1 MELIDKSI
9 AHSARDSDKLA
20 CVMSKLR
27 TFLAL
32 DSADKIATFEAIAL
46 VLYAKFLVASVPPRK
61 WRSSFGAVAT
71 PSDGQDKDLATVRRV
86 RLAILRALNN
96 VPGSPNC
103 LPQALTGRWMLE
115 RRGIASSLFIGTQP
129 DDVGRPQFHA
139 WLKVGE
145 EWVTGVC
152 DEDDFTLLLPGDAET
167 A

>member
-1 MELIDKSI
+1 
-9 AHSARDSDKLA
+9 
-20 CVMSKLR
+20 MSKLR

-32 DSADKIATFEAIAL
+32 DSVDKIATFEAIAM

-61 WRSSFGAVAT
+61 WRKRFGAVAT
-71 PSDGQDKDLATVRRV
+71 HSTKQDADLATVRRV

-115 RRGIASSLFIGTQP
+115 RRGIASSLFIGTQR
-129 DDVGRPQFHA
+129 DADGKMQFHA

-145 EWVTGVC
+145 EWVTGIC
-152 DEDDFTLLLPGDAET
+152 EEADYTLLLPGDAET